1 MNKSSYRNKFSK
13 ERIISSD
20 TNITTD
26 IRAIAIYLP
35 QFHTIEENSRWW
47 GEGFTEWTNVR
58 SADSYYHGHYQ
69 PHEPHSD
76 IGYYD
81 LNDESVLERQ
91 AQMAKEHGIEG
102 FCFYYYWF
110 QGKRL
115 LEMPTDRLLATG
127 KPDFPFCFCWANENW
142 TRTWDGGDH
151 EVLMSQDYSDE
162 NNEKIIRDLIPA
174 FKDRRYIRVDGR
186 PLFIVY
192 RPTGIPNFPK
202 VAKLWRKICREEGVG
217 EIYLCG
223 KRSFS
228 HLENT
233 ELGLDAS
240 IQFPPLLTRSTDV
253 RSTKDLQCRDGLR
266 GHIHD
271 YRELAALNAFPDEK
285 EGKIF
290 SGICPS
296 WDNTARRKERATS
309 WINSNPENYYLWL
322 KTIVERTRKSF
333 NPQERF
339 IFINAWNEWAEG
351 CHLEPDEK
359 YGYAWL
365 NATRQALCSPDTLNQ
380 NHKCRVL
387 VVGHDAAR
395 AGAQIV
401 LLTML
406 QEWHAHGH
414 CDFQLVLLRDGV
426 LRGEFENVCKTLVIS
441 DYTTE
446 ALQKAALDAFC
457 SESPGVILA
466 NTVVVGPFLQNLKHF
481 GAPIVTYVHEL
492 QKSIER
498 WAPSPIMSATV
509 KNSDHFIAVSD
520 PVAENLHHT
529 YDIEKNKISII
540 NEYIKTSYQVSLPR
554 LETLRSE
561 LEINPGELIV
571 FGCGTMD
578 WRKGPDLF
586 AQTAKEVLKT
596 IPEARFFWIGSDTGD
611 EASTGAH
618 GLTTDARI
626 RFLGERENPRDYLTL
641 GHVFFLSSR
650 EDPFPLVALE
660 AADAGLPVVCF
671 ADAGGIPEFVGS
683 TCGRTVPFENTQA
696 AAAALVELL
705 TQENLR
711 KNTGLIAQ
719 TNVRA
724 KHDAAQGSDSVFFIL
739 EGLIKRHTKSG
750 ESCTSDAN
758 VPTEPLVSVIV
769 PNYNHAKYLGER
781 LDSIKKQ
788 NYKNIEIILLDDG
801 STDKSVSILE
811 DFTRNEP
818 RARLIINESN
828 SGSTFKQ
835 WKKGISEAKGKYI
848 WIAESDDSA
857 DTKLLEILV
866 GLLESD
872 PEIMVATCQLRMMNP
887 AGNLGGT
894 PDEWLGELDAD
905 RWNHPFV
912 NDGIDEIKNFLSKKN
927 TILNASGVVFRNLQ
941 GVKSLIDDSMR
952 LCADWLFWVRML
964 SNGKIAYTSEVLN
977 YWRLQSSNARTK
989 APGVLELE
997 EGDVIIDEI
1006 ARILDLDQREKEKI
1020 KNKFNKDMTISL
1032 SNNID
1037 GLFKKHRSWCPICEK
1052 DVIFTSKYDWLRD
1065 HYICEFCGSIPR
1077 ERALMNVIETLYPDW
1092 RNLKIHE
1099 SSPGNRGASIKLKQ
1113 ECVQYIASQYDPSIT
1128 FGKIHP
1134 LNGYRSENLE
1144 KQTFQDEIFDIVIS
1158 QDVMEHIFDAEAAFN
1173 DIHRTLKPGG
1183 AHIFTTPLVNGSN
1196 PTQRRAAIRP
1206 DGSVVH
1212 FFPPEFH
1219 GNPMSSEGSLVTW
1232 HWGDDIIQLCSIK
1245 IGAESIIH
1253 QPVVNPSMGIEGKY
1267 CEVIV
1272 AKKPLRTTAQTI
1284 NQNKINT

>member
-1 MNKSSYRNKFSK
+1 MKVSILNESSYQKKFAK

-20 TNITTD
+20 TDITTD

-35 QFHTIEENSRWW
+35 QFHAIEENSRWW

-58 SADSYYHGHYQ
+58 SAESYYQGHYQ
-69 PHEPHSD
+69 PDEPHSD
-76 IGYYD
+76 IGCYD

-127 KPDFPFCFCWANENW
+127 NPDFPFCFCWANENW

-192 RPTGIPNFPK
+192 RPTGIPNLSK

-240 IQFPPLLTRSTDV
+240 IQIPPLLTQSTDV
-253 RSTKDLQCRDGLR
+253 RNTKELQCREGFR

-271 YRELAALNAFPDEK
+271 YRELAALNAFPNEK

-296 WDNTARRKERATS
+296 WDNTARRKEHATS
-309 WINSNPENYYLWL
+309 WINSNPENYYRWL
-322 KTIVERTRKSF
+322 KAIVERTREKF
-333 NPQERF
+333 DPQERF

-351 CHLEPDEK
+351 CHLEPDQK

-365 NATRQALCSPDTLNQ
+365 NATRNALCSSETINQ
-380 NHKCRVL
+380 SRRPRVL
-387 VVGHDAAR
+387 VLGHDAAR

-414 CDFQLVLLRDGV
+414 CDFRLVLLRDGV
-426 LRGEFENVCKTLVIS
+426 LRGDFEKVCKTLVIS
-441 DYTTE
+441 DYATE

-457 SESPGVILA
+457 SESPDAILA
-466 NTVVVGPFLQNLKHF
+466 NTVVVGPFLQNLKNF

-498 WAPSPIMSATV
+498 WAPGPIMRATV
-509 KNSDHFIAVSD
+509 ENSDHFIAVSD

-529 YDIEKNKISII
+529 HDIEKNKISII

-586 AQTAKEVLKT
+586 AQTTKEVLKK

-611 EASTGAH
+611 EASASAH
-618 GLTTDARI
+618 RLATDARI
-626 RFLGERENPRDYLTL
+626 RFLGERENPRDFLAL

-671 ADAGGIPEFVGS
+671 ADAGGMPEFVGNI
-683 TCGRTVPFENTQA
+683 CGRTVPFENTQA
-696 AAAALVELL
+696 AAAALVEFL
-705 TQENLR
+705 TQETIR
-711 KNTGLIAQ
+711 QNTGLTAQ
-719 TNVRA
+719 AAVRA
-724 KHDAAQGSDSVFFIL
+724 KHDAAMGSASVFSIL
-739 EGLIKRHTKSG
+739 EGLRKRHTKSG
-750 ESCTSDAN
+750 EHCTSDAI
-758 VPTEPLVSVIV
+758 VTTEPLVSVIV

-857 DTKLLEILV
+857 EAEFLVSLLRM
-866 GLLESD
+866 LESD
-872 PEIMVATCQLRMMNP
+872 PEVMVATCQLRMMDTE
-887 AGNLGGT
+887 GKIGGT
-894 PDEWLGELDAD
+894 PDEWLGELDSE
-905 RWNHPFV
+905 RWRYRYINH
-912 NDGIDEIKNFLSKKN
+912 GHDEIREFLSKKN
-927 TILNASGVVFRNLQ
+927 TILNASGVVFRKLP
-941 GVKSLIDDSMR
+941 GVESLVDDRMR
-952 LCADWLFWVRML
+952 LCADWLFWVRIL
-964 SNGKIAYTSEVLN
+964 SKGKIAYTPKVLN
-977 YWRLQSSNARTK
+977 YWRLQSSNARSK
-989 APGVLELE
+989 AVGILERE
-997 EGDVIIDEI
+997 EGEIIMDEI
-1006 ARILDLDQREKEKI
+1006 AEVLAVDLQEKK
-1020 KNKFNKDMTISL
+1020 
-1032 SNNID
+1032 
-1037 GLFKKHRSWCPICEK
+1037 
-1052 DVIFTSKYDWLRD
+1052 
-1065 HYICEFCGSIPR
+1065 
-1077 ERALMNVIETLYPDW
+1077 
-1092 RNLKIHE
+1092 
-1099 SSPGNRGASIKLKQ
+1099 KLKDKFRQ
-1113 ECVQYIASQYDPSIT
+1113 KCA
-1128 FGKIHP
+1128 GW
-1134 LNGYRSENLE
+1134 L
-1144 KQTFQDEIFDIVIS
+1144 
-1158 QDVMEHIFDAEAAFN
+1158 
-1173 DIHRTLKPGG
+1173 
-1183 AHIFTTPLVNGSN
+1183 
-1196 PTQRRAAIRP
+1196 
-1206 DGSVVH
+1206 
-1212 FFPPEFH
+1212 
-1219 GNPMSSEGSLVTW
+1219 
-1232 HWGDDIIQLCSIK
+1232 
-1245 IGAESIIH
+1245 
-1253 QPVVNPSMGIEGKY
+1253 
-1267 CEVIV
+1267 
-1272 AKKPLRTTAQTI
+1272 I
-1284 NQNKINT
+1284 NKT